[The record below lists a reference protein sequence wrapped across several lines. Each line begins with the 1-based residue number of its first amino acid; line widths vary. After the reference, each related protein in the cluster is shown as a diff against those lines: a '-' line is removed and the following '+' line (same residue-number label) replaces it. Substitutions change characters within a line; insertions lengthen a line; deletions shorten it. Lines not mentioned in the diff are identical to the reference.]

1 MARWSKCGA
10 RPVLS
15 TVCGYGQSSG
25 ERPLLMWT
33 ATSWALIMLRNIISA
48 DSGNAHR
55 IGVDLD
61 NLDRATLPTASVTV
75 SGTGSGSDSP
85 QAQAQAQAQ
94 PQPQP
99 PAQARIDDVLTN
111 QATEAYIK
119 LLKTAYLLAL
129 DGLPLSTFKTLV
141 SVQKANGVCRSSQV
155 GTSTNF

>member
-85 QAQAQAQAQ
+85 QAQAQ

-99 PAQARIDDVLTN
+99 PASLVQVSFGLFRSFQLCWPKGLLTIGR
-111 QATEAYIK
+111 TTYHSI
-119 LLKTAYLLAL
+119 TPVMIPSR
-129 DGLPLSTFKTLV
+129 GLWVP
-141 SVQKANGVCRSSQV
+141 QYR
-155 GTSTNF
+155 